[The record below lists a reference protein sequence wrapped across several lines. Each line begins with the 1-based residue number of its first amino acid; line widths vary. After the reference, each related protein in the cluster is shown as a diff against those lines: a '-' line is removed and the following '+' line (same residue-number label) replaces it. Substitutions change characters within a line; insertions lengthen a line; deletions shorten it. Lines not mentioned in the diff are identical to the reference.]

1 MAVYS
6 EEADYTDEMLSVS
19 DSHMERAD
27 AFVEGVLRQKGI
39 DPAEVSLPNP
49 DLTALA
55 VFYAS
60 HLAAVEN
67 AAGEDPVLES
77 KAKHYM
83 DLYKDKRDQI
93 DRQVLGIESGPDP
106 YSAIT
111 IGRG

>member
-6 EEADYTDEMLSVS
+6 EASDYTDEMLTVS

-27 AFVEGVLRQKGI
+27 AFVEASLRAKGI
-39 DPAEVSLPNP
+39 DPAEVSLPNA

-77 KAKHYM
+77 KARQYAS
-83 DLYKDKRDQI
+83 LYRDKRDQI

-106 YSAIT
+106 YGEII

>member
-6 EEADYTDEMLSVS
+6 EISDYTDEMLSVS

-27 AFVEGVLRQKGI
+27 AFVEASLRAKGI
-39 DPAEVSLPNP
+39 DPAEVSLPNA

-55 VFYAS
+55 VFYGS

-77 KAKHYM
+77 KARQYAS
-83 DLYKDKRDQI
+83 LYRDKREQI
-93 DRQVLGIESGPDP
+93 DREVLGIDDAPEPWGQ
-106 YSAIT
+106 IT
-111 IGRG
+111 VGRA